1 MPPIDLGFWPDHLS
15 RQISAEPL
23 NNEQRLAGG
32 WCQNRNATRV
42 ERCRGWCC
50 GGGGGGLNADFI
62 KSLYEIHL

>member
-32 WCQNRNATRV
+32 WCQNQNIARV
-42 ERCRGWCC
+42 GALSGLVLL
-50 GGGGGGLNADFI
+50 GGSGGGLNADFI
-62 KSLYEIHL
+62 KSLYEIH